1 MKLNTTTTLAALF
14 LIGVGGFMA
23 GRVSSP
29 APAATAQDGPS
40 ETRSSR
46 SSSSS
51 AGTGSVDGKKSS
63 RPARSDR
70 TQAATT
76 PKERLAKLE
85 SIMRGENAL
94 DRNRA
99 LLGYIDQ
106 LAPGDFEAA
115 VAHFRSLGM
124 TDERMGEYSLLL
136 TAWAGAD
143 PLAALAYAK
152 GNTREGFATDTIL
165 SSWATA
171 DPESAIRWA
180 KANFEGEG
188 ANPYLPGIIRGLAA
202 SDPARATELLTSM
215 PRSEERGVGLDALM
229 PHLLEQG
236 ADATKAW
243 IAALTDDSLKNGA
256 MMRAAEKLAALDP
269 AGTASWLLANPG
281 EASKRRMDDVYSAW
295 AQKDQSAALS
305 SYAALP
311 PGENRSNALR
321 GVIAN
326 VAVENPKAAVSMLDR
341 YPSDVTDRVV
351 RSVVWH
357 SFGEDPSLAASQIAR
372 IADENERNQTYRR
385 AIGSWLERDPQAAQ
399 AWLQTNPLPDVVQ
412 KELNRGQSGQ
422 Q

>member
-1 MKLNTTTTLAALF
+1 MKLNTSTTLAALF
-14 LIGVGGFMA
+14 LIGIGGFMA

-29 APAATAQDGPS
+29 APAAAAQDGPS

-51 AGTGSVDGKKSS
+51 AGAGSVDGKKSS
-63 RPARSDR
+63 RPARAER
-70 TQAATT
+70 APAATT
-76 PKERLAKLE
+76 TKERLAKLE

-94 DRNRA
+94 DRSRA
-99 LLGYIDQ
+99 LLAYIDQ
-106 LAPGDFEAA
+106 LAPGDFEEAI
-115 VAHFRSLGM
+115 AHFRSLGM
-124 TDERMGEYSLLL
+124 TDGRMGEYSLLL

-152 GNTREGFATDTIL
+152 VNTREGFATDTIL
-165 SSWATA
+165 SSWASA

-180 KANFEGEG
+180 KANFDGEG
-188 ANPYLPGIIRGLAA
+188 ANPYLPGVIRGLAA

-215 PRSEERGVGLDALM
+215 PRSEERGAGLDALM

-243 IAALTDDSLKNGA
+243 IGALSDDSLKNGA

-269 AGTASWLLANPG
+269 AGTASWLMANPG
-281 EASKRRMDDVYSAW
+281 EASKRRMDDVYSVW
-295 AQKDQSAALS
+295 AQKDQQAALN

-311 PGENRSNALR
+311 AGEDRSNALR
-321 GVIAN
+321 GVITN
-326 VAVENPKAAVSMLDR
+326 VAIESPKAAVSMLNQ
-341 YPSDVTDRVV
+341 YPNDVTDRVV

-357 SFGEDPSLAASQIAR
+357 TFGEDPSLAASQIGR
-372 IADENERNQTYRR
+372 IADEKERIQTYDR

-399 AWLQTNPLPDVVQ
+399 AWMRSNPLPDVVL
-412 KELNRGQSGQ
+412 KKLNQGQSVQ
-422 Q
+422 P